1 MDSLVSTEWL
11 QAELGAPDLRVIDA
25 TLFLPEHGRDARV
38 EYEAEHI
45 PGAVFLDLK
54 EIADSDHPVPGMLP
68 PEHKFASRMQSLG
81 LGDGNRF
88 VIYDNTPLHSSAR
101 AWWMLKA
108 FSAHYVAVLD
118 GGLPKWKAER
128 RPVESGKPQVR
139 HGHFTASLDRETV
152 ADMALVSGIVE
163 QGESELADARSAER
177 FGGKEP
183 NPRPGVTPG
192 HIPRSK
198 NTPQGLFFNPD
209 NSWKRGDALRA
220 VFEQA
225 GVDLSKP
232 LVTTCNSG
240 VTAGVPLFAA
250 HLLGKTDVKLYD
262 GSWLEWRSDPDTPK
276 ATGGA

>member
-25 TLFLPEHGRDARV
+25 TLFLPEHGRDPRA

-54 EIADSDHPVPGMLP
+54 EIADSEHPVPGMLP

-101 AWWMLKA
+101 AWWMLRA
-108 FSAHYVAVLD
+108 FGAHYVAILD
-118 GGLPKWKAER
+118 GGLPKWKAEG
-128 RPVESGKPQVR
+128 RPLESGRPQVR
-139 HGHFTASLDRETV
+139 HAHFTASLDRETV
-152 ADMALVSGIVE
+152 ADKALVSGIVE
-163 QGESELADARSAER
+163 QGDHELADARSAER

-183 NPRPGVTPG
+183 HPRPGVTPG
-192 HIPRSK
+192 HIPGSK

-225 GVDLSKP
+225 GVDLGKP

-250 HLLGKTDVKLYD
+250 HLLGKKDVKLYD
-262 GSWLEWRSDPDTPK
+262 GSWLEWGSDPDTPK